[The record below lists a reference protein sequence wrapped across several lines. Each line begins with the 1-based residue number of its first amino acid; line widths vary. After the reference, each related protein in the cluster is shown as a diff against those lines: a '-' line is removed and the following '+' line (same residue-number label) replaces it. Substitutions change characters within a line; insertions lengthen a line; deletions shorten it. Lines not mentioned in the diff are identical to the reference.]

1 MHVHLLPIPSIS
13 VEYCGHDYQLVFR
26 NKVPYASLELV
37 GIVLC
42 NRVEIELEGRGEGQN
57 DEQQAAEEA

>member
-1 MHVHLLPIPSIS
+1 LI
-13 VEYCGHDYQLVFR
+13 FR
-26 NKVPYASLELV
+26 NEVPYASLELV

-42 NRVEIELEGRGEGQN
+42 NGVEIEFEGRGERQD